1 MGKNDTT
8 KALAIITEWEKT
20 APKDPELYTA
30 AFNFY
35 FLGSKQTAIAL
46 EKEPAS
52 KESIPITD
60 STGKTAGYI
69 NTKESH
75 NPAKIA
81 KGLHYID
88 QGIAQF
94 PNRLDMRWGKCYV
107 LGQIA
112 DYDNFTNEVIAALQ
126 YSATIQCKWLWTNN
140 QPTPNP
146 QKEML
151 DAVHSYMKQL
161 YDTENDKWLVNMQR
175 IGDVALFYYP
185 NHIEILSSTSV
196 AYMLTGNYTKA
207 LGYLKRAEKL
217 NPTDFIVLNNIARCY
232 ELTRNKANARKYY
245 QLSAKYG
252 DAEAKETAKRKL
264 KELLWLKGFCDGHDL
279 RRQRYWSGCSLFF
292 VMDLKNRIAEWN
304 YSQVS

>member
-1 MGKNDTT
+1 MQKLLPILLLLFGLNTVAQNYQQEFRAAMGKQDTT
-8 KALAIITEWEKT
+8 KAFAIINEWEKA

-30 AFNFY
+30 AFNLY
-35 FLGSKQTAIAL
+35 FFTSKQTNIAL

-52 KESIPITD
+52 KESIPFTD
-60 STGKTAGYI
+60 STGKIAGYI
-69 NTKESH
+69 NTKEGHS
-75 NPAKIA
+75 PAKIA

-112 DYDNFTNEVIAALQ
+112 DYENFTNEVIAALQ
-126 YSATIQCKWLWTNN
+126 YSSTIQCNWLWTNN
-140 QPTPNP
+140 QPAPDA
-146 QKEML
+146 QKAML
-151 DAVHSYMKQL
+151 DAVHTYMKQL
-161 YDTENDKWLVNMQR
+161 YETEDDKWLVNMQR

-207 LGYLKRAEKL
+207 LNYLKKAEKL
-217 NPTDFIVLNNIARCY
+217 NPKDFIVLNNMARCY
-232 ELTRNKANARKYY
+232 ELTHNKANAIKYY
-245 QLSAKYG
+245 QLTAKYG

-264 KELLWLKGFCDGHDL
+264 KEL
-279 RRQRYWSGCSLFF
+279 R
-292 VMDLKNRIAEWN
+292 
-304 YSQVS
+304 